1 MISEDARKIFVKY
14 LKEHA
19 HRITNERF
27 LILDAALNMA
37 GHFNADELYLKMK
50 NEYLNVSRATVY
62 KTLDLMS
69 ECDLLTKHN
78 FKGERTRYETKFGRN
93 NHYHI
98 ICVHCNRIL
107 EFEDPKIEKLQEE
120 VCKKNELK
128 LVDHTLQVFAECRD
142 EKACE
147 FKHDTKH
154 Q

>member
-1 MISEDARKIFVKY
+1 
-14 LKEHA
+14 
-19 HRITNERF
+19 
-27 LILDAALNMA
+27 
-37 GHFNADELYLKMK
+37 YLKMK

-93 NHYHI
+93 QHYHI

-107 EFEDPKIEKLQEE
+107 EFEDPKIEKLQEDI
-120 VCKKNELK
+120 CKKNELK

-142 EKACE
+142 EKVCE